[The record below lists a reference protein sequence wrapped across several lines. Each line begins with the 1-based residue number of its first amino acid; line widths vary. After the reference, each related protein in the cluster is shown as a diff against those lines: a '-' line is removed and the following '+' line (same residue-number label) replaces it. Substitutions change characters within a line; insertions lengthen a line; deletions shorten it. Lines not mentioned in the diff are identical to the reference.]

1 MCMMSQVYVT
11 SPTRVLK
18 TESQHL
24 TMKFRIL
31 RPSLLSTFALTLSYM
46 FKCYSTEYC
55 YLWRPQFKQYILCL
69 RFRRR
74 GRTFNKCFLLRASS
88 FRGCICITHR
98 PLYILPINIF
108 IHDNPSLT
116 CWWLSNVLCKHDS
129 QLVSLCY
136 TRYKYMRQNGHSCFA
151 IECRRLIQFNN
162 TICSFKSH
170 GLSISF

>member
-1 MCMMSQVYVT
+1 MYDESGVCDVT
-11 SPTRVLK
+11 DTCAQDWVTASHYEVSHTTP
-18 TESQHL
+18 
-24 TMKFRIL
+24 FA
-31 RPSLLSTFALTLSYM
+31 PFTFALTLSYM

-74 GRTFNKCFLLRASS
+74 GRTFNKYFLLRASS

-136 TRYKYMRQNGHSCFA
+136 ARYKYIRQNGHSCFA